1 MTRAGTGSS
10 LTAAIAGITLPAARE
25 SDAGISTVYTASG
38 RPTGEGGELSDS
50 IKSAEQRLAEIAALK
65 KHIINYSRTKETYAA
80 YRKSGYSK
88 KFLEEHREEITL
100 HKAAKAA
107 FNQIDGADTR
117 RKSKIHTIRQLN
129 QEYAQVL
136 SGKKAAYAEYREAR
150 KQMQDY
156 LIARKNIEAI
166 LGVEQEQ
173 EAQRQQQERQ
183 KKSER

>member
-1 MTRAGTGSS
+1 MGLYQVVMTSRSPGT
-10 LTAAIAGITLPAARE
+10 
-25 SDAGISTVYTASG
+25 V
-38 RPTGEGGELSDS
+38 
-50 IKSAEQRLAEIAALK
+50 
-65 KHIINYSRTKETYAA
+65 
-80 YRKSGYSK
+80 K

-107 FNQIDGADTR
+107 FNQLDSTGTQGKGRTR
-117 RKSKIHTIRQLN
+117 IPTIKQLN

-156 LIARKNIEAI
+156 LIARKNVAAI

-173 EAQRQQQERQ
+173 EEQRRQQEQQQNTGR
-183 KKSER
+183 